1 MIKTWKPSQA
11 TSADGRPQVRR
22 MGEEVQARLLQAVA
36 AVLLGQRQG
45 GLHRAGVDALAQ
57 LVGAHHLQ
65 PLRTEPV
72 RRREQTRV
80 HLGCVWFSACN
91 EA

>member
-1 MIKTWKPSQA
+1 
-11 TSADGRPQVRR
+11 
-22 MGEEVQARLLQAVA
+22 
-36 AVLLGQRQG
+36 VLLGQRQG

-72 RRREQTRV
+72 RRREQTRLL
-80 HLGCVWFSACN
+80 LGCVWFSACN